1 MKKKILALILAGMML
16 LSGLPGVMAEDTST
30 VGETNSDA
38 DYLELS
44 KEAKKTGDNEY
55 TLTLEAYAT
64 QQVTGTPTDVVLVLD
79 QSGSMLHAANVDM
92 SNPIKYHSDNASYQ
106 GLELYIQDAM
116 TWEEVQE
123 ELKDPK
129 VREGAKHP
137 GYYMV
142 MSELYSNSDLFNE
155 SHASWEAYKNEAKLY
170 ALEYRD
176 DGKWYRYST
185 MGCGNLT
192 TGAVNQHIEA
202 DEVGELVRGG
212 NVDYYFPNCIFYKTV
227 LGVTIDAMYSFME
240 IIEGTESLRVAM
252 VGFGGPRRDVSD
264 PDPDDFYTGTGFY
277 DGEEFTTIGKDF
289 DYETTIKNGDFF
301 KLTNDTDEMNDLW
314 ASWGEYG
321 AKRNNTATD
330 LGFRMAQELF
340 DHDYTSSKAN
350 RIIVLFSDGVPS
362 SPMTNPDTVV
372 ANLKNGKSWDGSTD
386 LTYVPE
392 IYTIGPVSHHTNVTK
407 LEGWA
412 TSQEHCFQP
421 SINELEQAFEKIAG
435 EIVRKTANLGDQTVL
450 LDGIAPSFTLPSSIT
465 SVLEDESK
473 TDAEK
478 KAAIKEKI
486 KVYTA
491 DATADKDGNISFET
505 EVAFNDAEIEVEKG
519 ADGLWKVGV
528 SNFDYTTN
536 AVTGTGIYDQNTGEY
551 FYGKKLIV
559 EINIVVN
566 PDFLG
571 GDDVFTNTTDSGIY
585 DSNGSLV
592 KGFEPQM
599 VDIPLKNIT
608 PAFKDGNIYVSQQ
621 AELPH
626 IANVGEFSVGEGK
639 YTLDGVNNAYV
650 DITYTVKDSNGT
662 ALTSLKIPAGTVY
675 GSEDF
680 KKIAW
685 TTLAITDLD
694 LKEDTTYTVECKVE
708 STKGEQSALIPKFT
722 TGDDTATIHV
732 YKPVITFKDSAINLG
747 EEAVLA
753 DNGPTVK
760 WMHDGTEAPAEMGAA
775 PALTYKYYTDGKE
788 ITSTAFTK
796 DTPVKVEVSVDAES
810 DANKALEHT
819 VESMTA
825 TEFTPHVTFYRDTQN
840 CEHCDTKTL
849 AKVEGENP
857 NFVVHIKSFDLVIVK
872 EGNEIGKDH
881 NDKETQSFIF
891 RVEYKAP
898 NATEY
903 AYLMDV
909 VINGADS
916 TTIKTLP
923 VGNYKVTELENWSWR
938 YDATD
943 ATQDVDTATTQN
955 ENGVIT
961 VTFNNDRTNGLWLSG
976 DCYAHNLWN

>member
-44 KEAKKTGDNEY
+44 KKAEKTGDNEY

-92 SNPIKYHSDNASYQ
+92 SNLKHYVSNNASYD
-106 GLELYIQDAM
+106 GLDLYIQDAM

-155 SHASWEAYKNEAKLY
+155 SHASWETYKNEAKLY

-559 EINIVVN
+559 EIKIVVN

-571 GDDVFTNTTDSGIY
+571 GDDVLTNTTDSGIY
-585 DSNGSLV
+585 GSNGDFV
-592 KGFEPQM
+592 KGFEPQK

-639 YTLDGVNNAYV
+639 YTLNGVNNAYV
-650 DITYTVKDSNGT
+650 DIVYEIKASDGT
-662 ALTSLKIPAGTVY
+662 MTLEIPAGTKF
-675 GSEDF
+675 EDID
-680 KKIAW
+680 KLTW
-685 TTLAITDLD
+685 TVPEGLNRNPVLT
-694 LKEDTTYTVECKVE
+694 EDTGYTVKCKVE
-708 STKGEQSALIPKFT
+708 SPKVGT
-722 TGDDTATIHV
+722 QLKATEATGNPTIHV

-747 EEAVLA
+747 EKAPDFKATNLVE
-753 DNGPTVK
+753 VK
-760 WMHDGTEAPAEMGAA
+760 WTHATLGDAPDSMGAA
-775 PALTYKYYTDGKE
+775 PELTYKYYTDGKE

-796 DTPVKVEVSVDAES
+796 DTPVKV
-810 DANKALEHT
+810 T
-819 VESMTA
+819 VETVENKGNHATTA
-825 TEFTPHVTFYRDTQN
+825 MDVTTHATFIRQACNFENCDHKTESKFTVDKEQTDWT
-840 CEHCDTKTL
+840 
-849 AKVEGENP
+849 